1 MGNTNTIPGNIKGM
15 GGGSPLL
22 LDNAVFSQKQK
33 NLQGKWG
40 QLIFDKN
47 GFAMENS
54 VCGTDSMVLL
64 ADLWHGASD
73 SSDKLKTFLSTDVDK
88 ATTDIQK

>member
-47 GFAMENS
+47 GFAMER
-54 VCGTDSMVLL
+54 
-64 ADLWHGASD
+64 
-73 SSDKLKTFLSTDVDK
+73 
-88 ATTDIQK
+88 